1 MANKFVAFSA
11 ATAALSMLLLTT
23 PASARQ
29 GGTVR
34 AGVLTC
40 EVKGGAGF
48 VIGSSKE
55 LRCHFEASGGQSE
68 RYVGAI
74 NKYGLDVGIT
84 GNAVMTWVVLA
95 PTTKVHRGAL
105 SGNYVGASAE
115 VSAGIGGGANV
126 LVGGSGKTISLQPLS
141 VQGETGINAALA
153 IASLELRSVRR

>member
-1 MANKFVAFSA
+1 MLKKYIAFSA
-11 ATAALSMLLLTT
+11 VATVLSTFLFTT
-23 PASARQ
+23 HVNAQQ
-29 GGTVR
+29 GGAVR

-55 LRCHFEASGGQSE
+55 LRCHFKTSGGHSE

-74 NKYGLDVGIT
+74 NKFGLDVGIT

-95 PTTKVHRGAL
+95 PTTKVRRGAL
-105 SGNYVGASAE
+105 AGNYVGASAE

-126 LVGGSGKTISLQPLS
+126 LVGGSRKTISLQPLS

-153 IASLELRSVRR
+153 IASLELNSVR